1 MTNPLCASA
10 AMQIDLVALHGQAV
24 NCAAM
29 ARWYAQRGNW
39 LAARRKVIQ
48 ALAAINQLHALESE
62 R

>member
-1 MTNPLCASA
+1 
-10 AMQIDLVALHGQAV
+10 MQVDLVALHGQAV